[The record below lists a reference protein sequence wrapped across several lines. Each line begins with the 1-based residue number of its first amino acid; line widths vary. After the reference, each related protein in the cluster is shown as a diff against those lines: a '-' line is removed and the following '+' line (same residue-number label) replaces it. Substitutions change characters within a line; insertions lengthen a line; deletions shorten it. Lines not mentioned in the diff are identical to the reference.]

1 MRLLIISLPV
11 LPASCNC
18 KISSFDN
25 RWDVPSSVMERLSQP
40 LSSPFKSFHGS
51 ISSVSFKVKE
61 PLLPGKGIISKVL
74 QNDCFSMSERKHY
87 ITFQCFPPSL
97 FNCHMYY
104 LPFFIFFG
112 LGLYKYYLHHESIL
126 LSSWKTKMNYHNE
139 FQAIVLA
146 GGKGSRM
153 TELTAGQPKC
163 LLPIANVPMIWYPL
177 QILERSGFKEA
188 IVVIAEAT
196 KSDVLASLDKLGL
209 KIKIEFVGIPGTEDL
224 GTADSIRLIHEKI
237 YTDILVISCDL
248 ITNVDLLEILNL
260 YRKHNASVTALMLPI
275 SKMPDDFVM
284 PGLKNKQKPETD
296 LIGIDNNTGRLVFL
310 ASASDFEETINIS
323 QRLLRKHASFTIH
336 SKLMDAH
343 LYIINKWVIDFLIYN
358 KNFTTLKGELLPYI
372 VGKQLSRPKQSID
385 DKTSMVQMDLKDDI
399 FHFALEKPFD
409 ELIRKMSAFN
419 DHSTD
424 LEDAYNGDVIRC
436 YAHVSNEK
444 FGLRAN
450 TIQMYHLANAKISEW
465 WNDKNINQLPLLPYI
480 SSTATVRSTQM
491 QECRIGD
498 NSLIEEKTS
507 LKNNHIGPNSIVES
521 KTRISQSVIMG
532 HVTIKQRCV
541 IHNCILCN
549 GCIIEEGTELK
560 NCVVGAQHI
569 VKSGSQHSH
578 EVLTDADRL
587 IEI

>member
-1 MRLLIISLPV
+1 
-11 LPASCNC
+11 
-18 KISSFDN
+18 
-25 RWDVPSSVMERLSQP
+25 
-40 LSSPFKSFHGS
+40 
-51 ISSVSFKVKE
+51 
-61 PLLPGKGIISKVL
+61 
-74 QNDCFSMSERKHY
+74 
-87 ITFQCFPPSL
+87 
-97 FNCHMYY
+97 
-104 LPFFIFFG
+104 
-112 LGLYKYYLHHESIL
+112 
-126 LSSWKTKMNYHNE
+126 MNYHNE

-188 IVVIAEAT
+188 IVIIAEAT
-196 KSDVLASLDKLGL
+196 KSDVSASLDKLGL
-209 KIKIEFVGIPGTEDL
+209 KIKIEFVGIPGAEDL

-237 YTDILVISCDL
+237 YTNILVISCDL

-275 SKMPDDFVM
+275 PKMPDDFIT

-424 LEDAYNGDVIRC
+424 LEDAYNGDIIRC

-450 TIQMYHLANAKISEW
+450 TIQMYHLANAKILEW
-465 WNDKNINQLPLLPYI
+465 WNDDKNTNQLPLLPCI
-480 SSTATVRSTQM
+480 SNTATVRSTQM

-541 IHNCILCN
+541 IYNCILCN
-549 GCIIEEGTELK
+549 GCTIEEGTELK
-560 NCVVGAQHI
+560 NCVVGAQQI

>member
-1 MRLLIISLPV
+1 
-11 LPASCNC
+11 
-18 KISSFDN
+18 
-25 RWDVPSSVMERLSQP
+25 
-40 LSSPFKSFHGS
+40 
-51 ISSVSFKVKE
+51 
-61 PLLPGKGIISKVL
+61 
-74 QNDCFSMSERKHY
+74 
-87 ITFQCFPPSL
+87 
-97 FNCHMYY
+97 
-104 LPFFIFFG
+104 
-112 LGLYKYYLHHESIL
+112 
-126 LSSWKTKMNYHNE
+126 MNHHNE
-139 FQAIVLA
+139 FQAVVLA

-153 TELTAGQPKC
+153 TELMASTPKC
-163 LLPIANVPMIWYPL
+163 LLPIANIPMIWYPL

-196 KSDVLASLDKLGL
+196 KSDVSVSLDKLGL
-209 KIKIEFVGIPGTEDL
+209 KIKIEFVGIPGAEDL

-248 ITNVDLLEILNL
+248 IANVDLSDILNL
-260 YRKHNASVTALMLPI
+260 YRKHSASVTALMLPA
-275 SKMPDDFVM
+275 PRLPNDFVT

-310 ASASDFEETINIS
+310 ASSSDFEETINIS

-343 LYIINKWVIDFLIYN
+343 LYIINKWVVDFLVFN
-358 KNFTTLKGELLPYI
+358 KTFTTLKGELLPYI
-372 VGKQLSRPKQSID
+372 VGKQLSRPKQCID
-385 DKTSMVQMDLKDDI
+385 DKTSMAQMDLKEDI
-399 FHFALEKPFD
+399 FHFAMEKESSLD
-409 ELIRKMSAFN
+409 ELIKKISAFN

-424 LEDAYNGDVIRC
+424 LEDAYNGDIIRC
-436 YAHVSNEK
+436 YAYVSNEK

-450 TIQMYHLANAKISEW
+450 TVQMYHLANAKISEW
-465 WNDKNINQLPLLPYI
+465 WDNDKNISQLP
-480 SSTATVRSTQM
+480 SSVSNTAIVRSTQM

-507 LKNNHIGPNSIVES
+507 LKHNHIGPNSVVES

-532 HVTIKQRCV
+532 HVTIKQKCV

-549 GCIIEEGTELK
+549 GCTIEEGTELK
-560 NCVVGAQHI
+560 NCLVGAQHV
-569 VKSGSQHSH
+569 VKSGSQHSC